1 MSAAA
6 DSAVDVTDVAS
17 ASRYEITAD
26 GVLAGFAAYRD
37 RDGKRVFT
45 HTEIDPRFEGRGLG
59 SQLVRAALDDV
70 RARGLTIVPTCPF
83 VRSWLDKHEG
93 YADLVAAS

>member
-1 MSAAA
+1 MSDATS
-6 DSAVDVTDVAS
+6 DISVTDVSS
-17 ASRYEITAD
+17 ASRYEITVD

-37 RDGKRVFT
+37 RDGRRVFT

-70 RARGLTIVPTCPF
+70 RARGLTIVPLCPF
-83 VRSWLDKHEG
+83 VRSWLGKHAG
-93 YADLVAAS
+93 YADLVAP